1 MTQRALLPRIP
12 ALLGLP
18 DTKWYR
24 SWVYF
29 GDFQTSTDSRLDH
42 RSTERLPCW
51 FCFFNFFIAFLST
64 GPEVLLWQSVFLA
77 QLSLFAL
84 ICYKRHGRLGVKKQV
99 TYLLSYNRHGWLR
112 VKNQFG
118 VPIKILTTLSL
129 TIFSSSKNINGITS
143 ENPLHCLLYT
153 LFHVWRRFEKKIKVQ
168 WSGKVYIR
176 KAEGLAENEA
186 REATF
191 WSTPVLTLLL
201 LQDVKHARL
210 HSDRLLS

>member
-1 MTQRALLPRIP
+1 MPFADFFYFFIYSNLGSSGCSHVGPLFTDEEQQKKERKKKKCSWRIP

-42 RSTERLPCW
+42 ESTERLPCW
-51 FCFFNFFIAFLST
+51 FFFNFLFNFFFIAFLST

-112 VKNQFG
+112 AKNQ
-118 VPIKILTTLSL
+118 LSVYPVML
-129 TIFSSSKNINGITS
+129 RF
-143 ENPLHCLLYT
+143 
-153 LFHVWRRFEKKIKVQ
+153 FVWG
-168 WSGKVYIR
+168 SY
-176 KAEGLAENEA
+176 
-186 REATF
+186 
-191 WSTPVLTLLL
+191 
-201 LQDVKHARL
+201 
-210 HSDRLLS
+210 